1 MKRNDSNKLK
11 ARIFCDPAA
20 PCPTATDQSAPTR
33 TDIATTTASLLRLHV
48 AACSFCTHALNHAT
62 DVADAVH
69 GLCLDGKAVA
79 GAALRARLE
88 VAA

>member
-1 MKRNDSNKLK
+1 MISRPRPDT
-11 ARIFCDPAA
+11 AA
-20 PCPTATDQSAPTR
+20 LAAE
-33 TDIATTTASLLRLHV
+33 LLRLHV